1 MLSKR
6 VSEILNF
13 QNLIFIFLSQN
24 LEGEKIKTDF
34 TKLNFF
40 SQKQKPIRNF
50 FFILTNRFDQIE
62 IIFEQFRFWLVRY
75 KLYFEKKL
83 WKPLYF
89 FLFSGGGKNRTF
101 NDFKNDPER
110 RITASRDFLIAAKI
124 TLKLESCDS
133 SLVLKNHEHKFNLY
147 FGWKFSKSHIF
158 RKKSLN
164 KTLSGKTKMGGGE
177 PKSCYRISFVAYT
190 LMILLRWVR

>member
-1 MLSKR
+1 M
-6 VSEILNF
+6 
-13 QNLIFIFLSQN
+13 
-24 LEGEKIKTDF
+24 
-34 TKLNFF
+34 NFF
-40 SQKQKPIRNF
+40 SQKQKPIRHF

-124 TLKLESCDS
+124 TLVPKSRDY
-133 SLVLKNHEHKFNLY
+133 SLVLKTHVQKFNPY
-147 FGWKFSKSHIF
+147 FRSKFSKS
-158 RKKSLN
+158 RVSWKKVWTKPFQGKRRWEVGSRN
-164 KTLSGKTKMGGGE
+164 PVIAFHLSRT
-177 PKSCYRISFVAYT
+177 P
-190 LMILLRWVR
+190 